1 MGVVL
6 LVRHGQASF
15 GADDYDVLNETGIE
29 QSEKLGRALAEQG
42 VMPAAVVHGGMQR
55 QRDTAAGIIA
65 GGGWSVTPE
74 VDADWDEFDH
84 VAVIQGIGQSGG
96 FDGLDR
102 VAFHRVFEKAT
113 ERWCGGAHDEEY
125 DEPWPAFLTRS
136 AAALDRAC
144 SRPGVTLVVSSGG
157 PIAAACAGLV
167 DAEAHP
173 EQVTRLWKAFDDV
186 IVNASVT
193 RVVVGSRGR
202 RLLSFNEHSHLP
214 TALITYW

>member
-1 MGVVL
+1 MGIVL

-15 GADDYDVLNETGIE
+15 GAEDYDVLNDTGVE
-29 QSEKLGRALAEQG
+29 QSGMLGRALAAQG
-42 VMPAAVVHGGMQR
+42 VVPAAVVHGGMKR
-55 QRDTAAGIIA
+55 QRDTATGIIE

-74 VDADWDEFDH
+74 IDGAWDEFDH
-84 VAVIQGIGQSGG
+84 AAVIRRIGESGR

-102 VAFHRVFEKAT
+102 AAFHRVFEEAT
-113 ERWCGGAHDEEY
+113 DRWSGGAHDDEY
-125 DEPWPAFLTRS
+125 DEPWPSFLSRS
-136 AAALDRAC
+136 AGALDRAC

-157 PIAAACAGLV
+157 PIAAACTGLV
-167 DAEAHP
+167 DVEAHP
-173 EQVTRLWKAFDDV
+173 EQVVRLWKAFDDV

-214 TALITYW
+214 RELITYW